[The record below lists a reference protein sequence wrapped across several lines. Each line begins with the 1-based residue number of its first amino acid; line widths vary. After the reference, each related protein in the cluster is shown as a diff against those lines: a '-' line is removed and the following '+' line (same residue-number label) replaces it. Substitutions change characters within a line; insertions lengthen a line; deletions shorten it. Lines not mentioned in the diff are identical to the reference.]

1 MNVFIPENPTIV
13 LGVTPNGNVFCQSN
27 NISPELKV
35 ILTKTP
41 EDFEKKSSGLPF
53 FSLNLPGGFALDLP
67 EEFRKLN
74 Q

>member
-35 ILTKTP
+35 VVAKTP
-41 EDFEKKSSGLPF
+41 ESFNGKSSGF
-53 FSLNLPGGFALDLP
+53 RSSL
-67 EEFRKLN
+67 
-74 Q
+74 